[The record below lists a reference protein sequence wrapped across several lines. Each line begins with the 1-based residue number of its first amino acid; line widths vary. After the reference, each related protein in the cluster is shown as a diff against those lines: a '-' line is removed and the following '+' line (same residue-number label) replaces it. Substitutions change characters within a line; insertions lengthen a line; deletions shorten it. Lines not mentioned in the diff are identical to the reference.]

1 MELSAASR
9 DFIAAQNTLTLATT
23 NADGSPHAC
32 DLFYAFA
39 GDVFYFLSDPKT
51 RHIQNL
57 ARAPRASATLH
68 GVSQGWQDI
77 RGVQISGASVR
88 VDDLAE
94 RARAFAHYLVKYA
107 FVREM
112 LPRVELLGHAHE
124 IFGVVD
130 LYKLTPRWLR
140 WIDNTQ
146 GFGYKETVQE

>member
-1 MELSAASR
+1 MEVSAALR

-23 NADGSPHAC
+23 NVDSSPHAC
-32 DLFYAFA
+32 DLFYTFVEDA
-39 GDVFYFLSDPKT
+39 FYFLSDPKT

-57 ARAPRASATLH
+57 AHEPHASATIH

-77 RGVQISGASVR
+77 RGVQIIGIAAR
-88 VDDLAE
+88 VDGLAE
-94 RARAFAHYLVKYA
+94 RTRAFAQYLVKYA
-107 FVREM
+107 FVREF
-112 LPRVELLGHAHE
+112 LPSVGTLGHAHD

-146 GFGYKETVQE
+146 GFGYKETIEE

>member
-1 MELSAASR
+1 MELSAALR

-39 GDVFYFLSDPKT
+39 DDAFYFLSDPKT

-57 ARAPRASATLH
+57 ARSSRASATIH

-77 RGVQISGASVR
+77 RGVQIGGVAVR
-88 VDDLAE
+88 VDDRAE
-94 RARAFAHYLVKYA
+94 RARAFAQYLVKYA

-112 LPRVELLGHAHE
+112 LPRVELLGRVHD

-130 LYKLTPRWLR
+130 LYKLTPCWLR

>member
-1 MELSAASR
+1 MELSAALR

-23 NADGSPHAC
+23 NVDGSPHAC
-32 DLFYAFA
+32 DLFYTFA
-39 GDVFYFLSDPKT
+39 EDAFYFLSDPKT

-57 ARAPRASATLH
+57 AHAPRASATIH

-77 RGVQISGASVR
+77 RGVQIGGVAAR

-94 RARAFAHYLVKYA
+94 RARAFAQYLVKYA

-112 LPRVELLGHAHE
+112 LPRVELLGHVHE

-130 LYKLTPRWLR
+130 LYKLTPHWLR
-140 WIDNTQ
+140 WIDNAQ

>member
-1 MELSAASR
+1 MELSAALR
-9 DFIAAQNTLTLATT
+9 DFIAAQNALTLATT
-23 NADGSPHAC
+23 NADASPHAC
-32 DLFYAFA
+32 DLFYVFA
-39 GDVFYFLSDPKT
+39 DDAFYFLSAPKA

-57 ARAPRASATLH
+57 AHAPRVGATIH

-77 RGVQISGASVR
+77 RGVQIGGDAAR
-88 VDDLAE
+88 ADDLME
-94 RARAFAHYLVKYA
+94 RTRAFAQYLVKYA

>member
-23 NADGSPHAC
+23 NAEGSPHAC

-39 GDVFYFLSDPKT
+39 DDAFYFLSDPKT
-51 RHIQNL
+51 RHIRNL
-57 ARAPRASATLH
+57 AHAPRVSATIH

-77 RGVQISGASVR
+77 RGIQIGGAAAR

-94 RARAFAHYLVKYA
+94 RARAFAQYLVKYA
-107 FVREM
+107 FVREW
-112 LPRVELLGHAHE
+112 LPCVELLGRAHG
-124 IFGVVD
+124 ILGVVD
-130 LYKLTPRWLR
+130 LYKLTPRWVR

-146 GFGYKETVQE
+146 GFGYKEIVQE